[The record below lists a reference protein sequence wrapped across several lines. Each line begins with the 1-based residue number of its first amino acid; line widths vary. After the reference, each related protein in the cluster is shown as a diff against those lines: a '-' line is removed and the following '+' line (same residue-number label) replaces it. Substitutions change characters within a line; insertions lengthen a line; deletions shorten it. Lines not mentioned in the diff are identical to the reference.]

1 MNKEKIIKNQV
12 KIETLGCNDR
22 HCPFHGS
29 ISIRGRSFKGKIIK
43 NDLHKTVTIEFP
55 RQFYLT
61 KYERYEKRRSRIK
74 AHNPQCINAQI
85 GDVVKIMET
94 RPISKTKNF
103 VVIEKC
109 NQ

>member
-1 MNKEKIIKNQV
+1 MKKENKTTQV
-12 KIETLGCNDR
+12 ECNDR
-22 HCPFHGS
+22 HCPIHGS

-55 RQFYLT
+55 RQFYLS

-74 AHNPQCINAQI
+74 AHNSLCINAQI
-85 GDVVKIMET
+85 GDIVKIMET
-94 RPISKTKNF
+94 KPISKTKNF